1 MSDIIAETSLPAYLN
16 GLPTSAHIMYEFQK
30 ETDQLGSSALV
41 GSPSYANY
49 IQTAAKVVFSCAE
62 ATELNRMRI

>member
-1 MSDIIAETSLPAYLN
+1 
-16 GLPTSAHIMYEFQK
+16 MYAFQK

-62 ATELNRMRI
+62 TTELNRRRI